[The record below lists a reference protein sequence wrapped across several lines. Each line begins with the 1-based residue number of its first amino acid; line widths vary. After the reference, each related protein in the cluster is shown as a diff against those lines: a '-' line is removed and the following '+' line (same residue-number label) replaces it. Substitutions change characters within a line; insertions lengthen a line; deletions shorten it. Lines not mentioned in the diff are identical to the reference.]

1 MRHVIRVIT
10 LILFAAVI
18 AGCQNAHVKPDYERY
33 TELVRQ
39 QEQERQ
45 ARVAAIAKTDDCNG
59 DATCVVAAKAL
70 AALAEATAPKQSVA
84 PPQQKRSFGDRV
96 ENVLITGIK
105 QAVPLGGIYAGIE
118 SGKRQER
125 TQIRQY
131 EMLENVTVAGLNTAA
146 EIAQSGPSINVGGNY
161 GDTDNSTHGPIDSY
175 NQDNDQDNDV
185 DQSGDGSAFGDDND
199 LNNGDNNDNSGEI
212 RDNSDGPISDD
223 GNDCSG
229 ESCNPTAPV
238 EESP

>member
-1 MRHVIRVIT
+1 MRHIVRVIT

-18 AGCQNAHVKPDYERY
+18 AGCQKTQVKPDYERY

-45 ARVAAIAKTDDCNG
+45 TRIAAIANTSDCNG
-59 DATCVVAAKAL
+59 DATCIVAAKAL
-70 AALAEATAPKQSVA
+70 AAMSEASGPKQTLQPPAPK
-84 PPQQKRSFGDRV
+84 RTLGDRV
-96 ENVLITGIK
+96 ESVAKAFVGQLP
-105 QAVPLGGIYAGIE
+105 ALGGLYVSDRSSE
-118 SGKRQER
+118 RQA
-125 TQIRQY
+125 QAQQRQY
-131 EMLENVTVAGLNTAA
+131 EFLENVTVTGLNAA
-146 EIAQSGPSINVGGNY
+146 VEVAQSGPSINVGGNY

-185 DQSGDGSAFGDDND
+185 AQSGDGSAFGNDND